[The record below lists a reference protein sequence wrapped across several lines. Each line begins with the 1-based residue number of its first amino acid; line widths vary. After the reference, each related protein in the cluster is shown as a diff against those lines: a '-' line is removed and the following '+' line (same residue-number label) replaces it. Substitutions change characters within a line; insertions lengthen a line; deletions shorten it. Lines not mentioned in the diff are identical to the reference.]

1 MVIGFDVNM
10 AGRYPTGSVAQ
21 HPAYQQGVEADA
33 TNEKKHADHAADLR
47 PRGLPAPE
55 KRVWDRIA
63 PELSKAGRLRPLFA
77 DFLREYCV
85 VKVAIDEARAHLN
98 REGWTYETTGRHG
111 AQLKSRP
118 EVAQYND
125 DWRKWNSLVG
135 QLGLSPATELRFND
149 KQGDLFINEFDDV

>member
-1 MVIGFDVNM
+1 V
-10 AGRYPTGSVAQ
+10 AGRYPTGSVSQ
-21 HPAYQQGVEADA
+21 HPAYDKGVEADA
-33 TNEKKHADHAADLR
+33 NNEQKHVELSGQLR
-47 PRGLPAPE
+47 PRGMTAPE

-63 PELSKAGRLRPLFA
+63 PELSRAGRLRSLFV
-77 DFLREYCV
+77 DFLREYCI
-85 VKVAIDEARAHLN
+85 VKVAIDETRAHLN
-98 REGWTYETTGRHG
+98 DVGVGWTYKTTGRHG

-149 KQGDLFINEFDDV
+149 KQGDLFSNPFDEV